1 MVVSG
6 QERRNEMRA
15 CWILRSRL
23 RAAVE
28 AGRPDGAE
36 SHRRLCLLLYRL
48 YTPDDTDDTGT
59 GARSG
64 SSARLGATDGWTAAA
79 GIRAASSQD
88 AGRVTGGE
96 RKVSTGQRKEKQG
109 VEQEEPDRP
118 RCSLEIDSDRVAI
131 TNTDTG
137 GWLSTGRNLNR
148 PPGRCRTGCQLL
160 PGEAGAIGV
169 ERVGAC
175 GVSLGDG
182 LRAHL
187 AVRGWWSHRPALS
200 SHHV

>member
-1 MVVSG
+1 MHAGSSG
-6 QERRNEMRA
+6 VAGERR
-15 CWILRSRL
+15 W
-23 RAAVE
+23 
-28 AGRPDGAE
+28 RPDARTAQ
-36 SHRRLCLLLYRL
+36 SPIVDC
-48 YTPDDTDDTGT
+48 DAV
-59 GARSG
+59 ARSIRRWASM
-64 SSARLGATDGWTAAA
+64 SSMPAFLVMGGTAVA
-79 GIRAASSQD
+79 GIRAASRQD

-96 RKVSTGQRKEKQG
+96 RKVSTGQRKEKPG
-109 VEQEEPDRP
+109 VDQEEPDRP
-118 RCSLEIDSDRVAI
+118 RCSAEIDSDRVAI

-182 LRAHL
+182 LRPHL